1 MTKIK
6 DLHRRWS
13 RDDHYKAAY
22 DGLEG
27 EFRLARALIEARS
40 QKHRENRFL
49 SSEDPTRRRKQTF
62 ERPPLIA
69 LGTVFE

>member
-22 DGLEG
+22 DGLEE

-40 QKHRENRFL
+40 W
-49 SSEDPTRRRKQTF
+49 
-62 ERPPLIA
+62 
-69 LGTVFE
+69 

>member
-49 SSEDPTRRRKQTF
+49 SSEDPTRRRQHRSRDRKS
-62 ERPPLIA
+62 
-69 LGTVFE
+69 VM